1 MDRFLV
7 KWAKSLPIII
17 SCKSLRW
24 HEFSPNQRYHI
35 QATDQDQ
42 YLSFALCFGDLKIKE
57 KCNLL
62 LGGSL
67 TLLHFHWLQTKR
79 LGNKV
84 SNVNRIV
91 LLLRYILLN
100 NSQSLK
106 YFLEMK
112 YYVVPKRALP
122 FREENKLQTLD
133 LSSKTNFH
141 CTIFLN
147 LKALCAL

>member
-1 MDRFLV
+1 MINSSQQCEFLTNLDQ
-7 KWAKSLPIII
+7 SLVF
-17 SCKSLRW
+17 SSLQQCDFKLGEIFFG
-24 HEFSPNQRYHI
+24 HQS
-35 QATDQDQ
+35 
-42 YLSFALCFGDLKIKE
+42 ALFEDLLQ
-57 KCNLL
+57 CYC
-62 LGGSL
+62 LG
-67 TLLHFHWLQTKR
+67 
-79 LGNKV
+79 
-84 SNVNRIV
+84 
-91 LLLRYILLN
+91 ILLN

-147 LKALCAL
+147 LKALCALQQSEVGLARGPWAYKKLTQEVLIERTQRLP